1 MIFFLW
7 VNLGAGLNIRTGG
20 LQVMNNGAVDDYWKE
35 NFSSYKSI
43 FIDGVDNDSR
53 EFIFSEESDQ
63 NSEVVIEPEKS
74 HMKVNVHP
82 KYINLKQYD
91 EGIAVVSYDCD
102 DHFYEFVHLKVTST
116 TEEGNKSE
124 KHLRYLKVCKE
135 FKPFTWSYI
144 IASILGIM
152 IVLLATILEKKIQND
167 NNPDSEVIRS
177 WLGNKVNIGL
187 SLFIAFIIMFVSYN
201 IKKPDTDILL
211 IFLNILSGFS
221 LWLIILKDVPLP
233 ASVSLLISLGS
244 GLLLILVS
252 FLVPNL
258 ILQNIQFTCISIL
271 CLKFSRYSSFLL
283 LTMASFFIAIYSA
296 LYFESD
302 IYPSLSS
309 PTLLEVYQNN
319 LPCFLTLPFSFSNRA
334 IFNACVSIC
343 ELYFPGSFIIKFRN
357 SNLSQDNFYFSLSL
371 FVYLITTILESLLKT
386 YLNSSS
392 LFVAGPVMAIVLIIY
407 SLYRKEFKKIF
418 LESKEPGLI
427 VKEIPMQQMK

>member
-20 LQVMNNGAVDDYWKE
+20 LQVMNNGAVDDYWKD
-35 NFSSYKSI
+35 SDSLYKSL
-43 FIDGVDNDSR
+43 FIDGIENNSR
-53 EFIFSEESDQ
+53 EFIFSEESGRY
-63 NSEVVIEPEKS
+63 SEVLIESEKN
-74 HMKVNVHP
+74 HMKVNVNP
-82 KYINLKQYD
+82 KHINVRQYD
-91 EGIAVVSYDCD
+91 EGIAVISYDCE
-102 DHFYEFVHLKVTST
+102 DHFYDFVHFKIILT

-152 IVLLATILEKKIQND
+152 IVLLAVIIEKKNQNE
-167 NNPDSEVIRS
+167 NNPDSEAIRS
-177 WLGNKVNIGL
+177 WLGKKVNVGL
-187 SLFIAFIIMFVSYN
+187 CLFIAFIIIFVSYT
-201 IKKPDTDILL
+201 IKKVDTGIIL

-221 LWLIILKDVPLP
+221 LWFIILKDIPLP
-233 ASVSLLISLGS
+233 ASVSHLISLGS
-244 GLLLILVS
+244 GLILILVS

-258 ILQNIQFTCISIL
+258 ILKNIQFACISIF

-283 LTMASFFIAIYSA
+283 LTMATFFIAIYSA
-296 LYFESD
+296 LNFESD

-309 PTLLEVYQNN
+309 STLLEVYQNN
-319 LPCFLTLPFSFSNRA
+319 LPCFLVLPFSFSNRA
-334 IFNACVSIC
+334 IFSACTSIC
-343 ELYFPGSFIIKFRN
+343 ELYLPGSFIIKFRN

-371 FVYLITTILESLLKT
+371 FVYLITSILESLIKT
-386 YLNSSS
+386 YMNSSS
-392 LFVAGPVMAIVLIIY
+392 LFVAGPAMAIVLIFY

-418 LESKEPGLI
+418 FESREQGLI